1 MRITDKLFGFINRM
15 YKISRLET
23 FMFIAGLI
31 IVVSTLFLA
40 LFAELIAPYDPIG
53 IIASPLQPPSAKFIF
68 GTDTIGR
75 DVFSRVIYGARI
87 IMQVILISTVISLSI
102 GVVLGLLSGY
112 VGGFVDRT
120 ISLVMDSIYAFPS
133 LILAIAVAAMIGPG
147 VYNTALTI
155 AFVYI
160 PTYFK
165 MIRGQTLTVKEQLY
179 VESAKS
185 LGSKTRT
192 IIFSYI
198 FPNVLPIIPV
208 IFSLN
213 VADTILT
220 EAGLSFFALGV
231 PAPTPDWGFDIKNG
245 QRVILSGYWWP
256 LTFPGISVILLALGF
271 SLLGEG
277 LNELMNPRRGT
288 RLE

>member
-1 MRITDKLFGFINRM
+1 
-15 YKISRLET
+15 
-23 FMFIAGLI
+23 
-31 IVVSTLFLA
+31 
-40 LFAELIAPYDPIG
+40 
-53 IIASPLQPPSAKFIF
+53 
-68 GTDTIGR
+68 
-75 DVFSRVIYGARI
+75 
-87 IMQVILISTVISLSI
+87 
-102 GVVLGLLSGY
+102 
-112 VGGFVDRT
+112 
-120 ISLVMDSIYAFPS
+120 
-133 LILAIAVAAMIGPG
+133 